1 LETEKKEF
9 LSTQKVQKSKFS
21 LLIKTQKELESQL
34 NKIGKE
40 NEDLQKQVRLKGS
53 YIFKLVSSFS
63 F

>member
-53 YIFKLVSSFS
+53 YIF
-63 F
+63 